1 MKLGR
6 MGIVT
11 GFVLAVTLGLFVYP
25 SPTLAF
31 DIEIDVA
38 PNVLN
43 IESES
48 LVVTVHTDIAYSAVA
63 GSSLFL
69 NGVAI
74 NYWKSDARGNFVAK
88 FLSDQIKKLDRLI
101 IGDYNSLVL
110 TGYDT
115 EKEAFIGTQEIMVI
129 EVIPQGNN

>member
-11 GFVLAVTLGLFVYP
+11 GCVLAVALGLFVYP
-25 SPTLAF
+25 ATTLAF
-31 DIEIDVA
+31 EIEIDVA

-48 LVVTVHTDIAYSAVA
+48 VVVTVHTDIAYDAVV
-63 GSSLFL
+63 GSTVFL

-74 NYWKSDARGNFVAK
+74 SHWKSDARVTLLPSSCRMK
-88 FLSDQIKKLDRLI
+88 
-101 IGDYNSLVL
+101 
-110 TGYDT
+110 
-115 EKEAFIGTQEIMVI
+115 
-129 EVIPQGNN
+129 